1 MSHFSYRERIWCVES
16 SINITVP
23 TRYLM
28 GSLSLAGESLGSL
41 SLAGEFQCR
50 YLSAPRL
57 RWSPPPGW
65 WFPWCQW
72 GRAGWSP
79 GPPWWRCRPPGP
91 PLSSPSL
98 WRSASRCR
106 KHPGLRPQSSS
117 HNYPARSAAQSRP
130 SRRNSRCG
138 KSTDIKMRRVVVLVV
153 VVPLSSPS
161 LWRSASRCRKHPGLR
176 PQSSSHNYPARSA
189 AQSRPSRR
197 NSRCG
202 KSADI
207 KLRRVVVLVVVVVE
221 MCSVFCIYSHRTRQR
236 TCELLPRSRECGH
249 RGGSQPSWQGARPGS
264 QSRSTHCVRHRRTP

>member
-79 GPPWWRCRPPGP
+79 GPPWWPCRPPGP

-117 HNYPARSAAQSRP
+117 HNYPGRSA
-130 SRRNSRCG
+130 
-138 KSTDIKMRRVVVLVV
+138 T
-153 VVPLSSPS
+153 
-161 LWRSASRCRKHPGLR
+161 
-176 PQSSSHNYPARSA
+176 
-189 AQSRPSRR
+189 QSRPSRR

-207 KLRRVVVLVVVVVE
+207 KMRRVVVVVVVV
-221 MCSVFCIYSHRTRQR
+221 CSVFCIYSHRTRQR